1 MDKKVVLTLILII
14 FVVSISGCTKKSS
27 ETKIDL
33 LKDECVSVCKNALV
47 NEMNLTNGPCLLNH
61 MSDPHWVC
69 DVAHSPREPVDN
81 LKENQCSAYGKT
93 ANHFIEVNPEC
104 KIIRIR

>member
-1 MDKKVVLTLILII
+1 MDKKIVFILILII

-27 ETKIDL
+27 EANIDS
-33 LKDECVSVCKNALV
+33 LKDECISACKNALTKG
-47 NEMNLTNGPCLLNH
+47 MNLTDGPCLLNP

-81 LKENQCSAYGKT
+81 LKENQCSAYGRT
-93 ANHFIEVNPEC
+93 ADHFIEVNPEC